1 VESPAAILGAVVLA
15 AGEAR
20 RMDGRAK
27 PLIERDGVPLVRRV
41 AQALLDAGVDEV
53 VVVIGHR
60 SDEVAW
66 AVHDLPVL
74 VVVNE
79 DYAVGHVRSLRMGLA
94 AMPETVTA
102 VLVALADQP
111 LLEAADL
118 RAVIHAWASR
128 GPARAVVPRVQQRR
142 GHPVMLDASAC
153 AEILR
158 GDAGY
163 GAREWLDE
171 HPDDVA
177 WLDSDNLHYVEDVDF
192 PEDLERIAQ
201 RHGCSMRWPQ
211 GAGAEVHKR

>member
-1 VESPAAILGAVVLA
+1 VVPTEAVLGAVVLA

-41 AQALLDAGVDEV
+41 VQALLAAGVGEV
-53 VVVIGHR
+53 VVVVGHR

-74 VVVNE
+74 VIVNE
-79 DYAVGHVRSLRMGLA
+79 DYAAGHVRSLRKGLA
-94 AMPETVTA
+94 ALPDAVTA

-111 LLEAADL
+111 LLEAADVS
-118 RAVIHAWASR
+118 AVIDACERR

-142 GHPVMLDASAC
+142 GHPVMLDAGAC

-158 GDAGY
+158 GNAGY

-171 HPDDVA
+171 HPDEVA
-177 WLDSDNLHYVEDVDF
+177 WFDSDNLHYIEDVDF

-201 RHGCSMRWPQ
+201 RHGCAMRWPW
-211 GAGAEVHKR
+211 

>member
-1 VESPAAILGAVVLA
+1 VVPTEAVLGAVVLA

-41 AQALLDAGVDEV
+41 VQALLAAGVGEV
-53 VVVIGHR
+53 VVVVGHR

-74 VVVNE
+74 VIVNE
-79 DYAVGHVRSLRMGLA
+79 DYAAGHVRSLRKGLA
-94 AMPETVTA
+94 ALPDAVTA

-111 LLEAADL
+111 LLEAADVS
-118 RAVIHAWASR
+118 AVIDAGERR

-142 GHPVMLDASAC
+142 GHPVMLDAGAC

-158 GDAGY
+158 GNAGY

-171 HPDDVA
+171 HPDEVA
-177 WLDSDNLHYVEDVDF
+177 WLDSDNLHYIEDVDF

-201 RHGCSMRWPQ
+201 RHGCAMRWPD
-211 GAGAEVHKR
+211 RR